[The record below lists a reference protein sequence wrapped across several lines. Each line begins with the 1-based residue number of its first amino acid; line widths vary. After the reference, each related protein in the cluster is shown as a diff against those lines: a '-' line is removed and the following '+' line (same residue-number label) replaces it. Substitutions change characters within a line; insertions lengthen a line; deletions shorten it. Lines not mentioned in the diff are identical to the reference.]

1 MFRNCYEASAR
12 LFVTGS
18 ALCIDLYVRTYVRTY
33 VRVYIYIYTR
43 TSVDLRVADK
53 MAARNQY
60 KKQIYIANEAELSV

>member
-18 ALCIDLYVRTYVRTY
+18 ALCIDLYVC
-33 VRVYIYIYTR
+33 VYIYIYTY

>member
-33 VRVYIYIYTR
+33 AYIYIYIYTR

>member
-43 TSVDLRVADK
+43 MSVDLRVADK

>member
-33 VRVYIYIYTR
+33 VRVYISIYTR